1 MEILNNKIVKRDGNE
16 CLLTDAI
23 ALIRINYDLYVVT
36 HTSAVDGGWTGHLG
50 ETNTHTFRNMN
61 SAVSCYNNL
70 CEDLKEYENN

>member
-23 ALIRINYDLYVVT
+23 ALIRINYDLYIVT

-50 ETNTHTFRNMN
+50 ETHCETFRDMS
-61 SAVSCYNNL
+61 SAVSCYNTW
-70 CEDLKEYENN
+70 CEKVK